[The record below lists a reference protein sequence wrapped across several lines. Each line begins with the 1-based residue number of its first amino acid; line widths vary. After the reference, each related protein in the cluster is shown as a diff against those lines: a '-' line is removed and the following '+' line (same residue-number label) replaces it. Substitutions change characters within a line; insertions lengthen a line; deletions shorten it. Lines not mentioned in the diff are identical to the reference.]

1 MQFPPHHLAALSQV
15 LRLGSFD
22 AAAAALL
29 VTPSAVSQRIK
40 ALEDQVG
47 SALVRRGPPCSG
59 TEAGLRIAKH
69 AEDIGLLEAQLSRE
83 LALDRDPINARLKV
97 AINADSLATWFIEAM
112 ASVGGVLF
120 DLVIDDQDHSADWL
134 KRGEVSAAI
143 TAHDKP
149 VTGCDAH
156 ALGAFQYVACASP
169 AYMQRWFPYGV
180 TAAAAAQAPCL
191 VFNAKDALQRRWL
204 ELNVAPNLAPP
215 AHFLPS
221 TQGFVDAAVAG
232 IGWGMN
238 PASFVRPLIQ
248 QGKLVPLRPQTEL
261 KIPLTWQV
269 SRVMAP
275 ALAEVTRAVISTGRR
290 HLTQDLTQA

>member
-22 AAAAALL
+22 AAASALL
-29 VTPSAVSQRIK
+29 VTPSAISQRIK

-47 SALVRRGPPCSG
+47 SALVRRGPPCTG
-59 TEAGLRIAKH
+59 TEAGMRIAKH
-69 AEDIGLLEAQLSRE
+69 AEDIGLLEAQLTRE
-83 LALDRDPINARLKV
+83 LALDDDQTHARLKV
-97 AINADSLATWFIEAM
+97 AVNADSLATWFIEAM
-112 ASVGGVLF
+112 ASVDGVLF
-120 DLVIDDQDHSADWL
+120 DLVIDDQDHSAGWL

-143 TAHDKP
+143 TAHDKA

-169 AYMQRWFPYGV
+169 AYMQRWFPEGV

-204 ELNVAPNLAPP
+204 EVNVGPNLSPP

-232 IGWGMN
+232 MGWGMN
-238 PASFVRPLIQ
+238 PLEFVRPLIQ
-248 QGKLVPLRPQTEL
+248 NGKLAPLLPQTEL
-261 KIPLTWQV
+261 QIPLTWQV

-275 ALAEVTRAVISTGRR
+275 ALTEVTRSVLAAGRR
-290 HLTQDLTQA
+290 HLVQL